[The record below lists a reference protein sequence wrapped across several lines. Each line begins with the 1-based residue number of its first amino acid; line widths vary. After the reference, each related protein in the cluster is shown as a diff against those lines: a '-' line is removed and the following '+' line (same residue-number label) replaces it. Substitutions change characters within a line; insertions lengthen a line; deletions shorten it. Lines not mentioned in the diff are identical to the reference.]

1 MGRSH
6 GRRDACVEDRI
17 KACVLMLSG
26 LYFQKS
32 LREVDQ
38 FNFVSQVKVPVLM
51 LKGHFDFFFP
61 VET

>member
-1 MGRSH
+1 
-6 GRRDACVEDRI
+6 
-17 KACVLMLSG
+17 MLSG

-51 LKGHFDFFFP
+51 LNGHFDFFFP